1 MKAASRFFFLGAF
14 NILICSDLSQ
24 SYEKYIFCQGIYL
37 RTLLELIGRFK
48 KQSLRVKKSGN
59 GHREKDKRI
68 RALTRGIGFSPKVS
82 DFQRLPTNKKANPKG
97 LACEFGSMNI

>member
-1 MKAASRFFFLGAF
+1 LSRYLPQNSIG
-14 NILICSDLSQ
+14 IDWEVLKTIIES
-24 SYEKYIFCQGIYL
+24 EKC
-37 RTLLELIGRFK
+37 
-48 KQSLRVKKSGN
+48 GN

-68 RALTRGIGFSPKVS
+68 RALTREIGFSPKVS